1 VRAPGLSAAAT
12 TARQTLADAE
22 QLLREGD
29 WVGARA
35 QFSVISPGDLA
46 PADVA
51 RYTLLGAELA
61 IRSGQIEEARQLLAT
76 LDTSRL
82 TDPLDAYLADAWL
95 IATSGEPARA
105 AGTLMRREVP
115 AASQSRLNDAI
126 WDLATMTPAFEALE
140 RARSGSDIERGWW
153 TLRGELLRSASSAD
167 DGARIRAW
175 QSNWP
180 DHPGARLLPSA
191 LGRAVTDQAA
201 PPQRVALLLPLS
213 GPLARAGRAVRDG
226 FMAAW
231 LERPPE
237 ARFAL
242 AVYDTHGPAIATV
255 YQQALADGAD
265 VMVGPLQRDAVTALN
280 ELGPEVPVL
289 ALNYLGG
296 NDPAPNL
303 SQLGLAIEDD
313 AATLA
318 EWLRAEGRE
327 RVLVLHNGAEWTARV
342 RQALTDQGLPPADAY
357 LLPDLR
363 TVTES
368 VGVAL
373 HLEESEARHAELQ
386 ALLNTP
392 LQFRP
397 RSRSDIDAVLALVN
411 ALEVTA
417 LVPALKFQ
425 YADDLPAF
433 ATTQTLQGAGAD
445 TLRALNRFGV
455 VELPWKLPG
464 ETGYQAIADA
474 FPLAG
479 NPFGSMY
486 GLGADAFRLVDRVAP
501 ENRGTFTQILGNTGV
516 LTLEPDGRWRRELAR
531 MRVERGRLSLV
542 SSTVPQ

>member
-1 VRAPGLSAAAT
+1 
-12 TARQTLADAE
+12 
-22 QLLREGD
+22 
-29 WVGARA
+29 
-35 QFSVISPGDLA
+35 
-46 PADVA
+46 
-51 RYTLLGAELA
+51 
-61 IRSGQIEEARQLLAT
+61 
-76 LDTSRL
+76 
-82 TDPLDAYLADAWL
+82 
-95 IATSGEPARA
+95 
-105 AGTLMRREVP
+105 
-115 AASQSRLNDAI
+115 
-126 WDLATMTPAFEALE
+126 
-140 RARSGSDIERGWW
+140 
-153 TLRGELLRSASSAD
+153 
-167 DGARIRAW
+167 
-175 QSNWP
+175 
-180 DHPGARLLPSA
+180 
-191 LGRAVTDQAA
+191 
-201 PPQRVALLLPLS
+201 
-213 GPLARAGRAVRDG
+213 
-226 FMAAW
+226 MAAW

-255 YQQALADGAD
+255 YQQALSDGAD

>member
-1 VRAPGLSAAAT
+1 M
-12 TARQTLADAE
+12 ARQTLADAE

-61 IRSGQIEEARQLLAT
+61 IRSGQTEEARQLLAT

-105 AGTLMRREVP
+105 AGALMRRQVT

-140 RARSGSDIERGWW
+140 RARSGSDVERGWW

-175 QSNWP
+175 QSSWP
-180 DHPGARLLPSA
+180 DHPAARLLPSA
-191 LGRAVTDQAA
+191 LGRTTTDQAA

-226 FMAAW
+226 FMSAW
-231 LERPPE
+231 LGRPPE

-255 YQQALADGAD
+255 YQQALADGAE

-296 NDPAPNL
+296 SDPAPNL

-318 EWLRAEGRE
+318 AWLRDEGRE

-342 RQALTDQGLPPADAY
+342 QQALADQGLPPADAY

-368 VGVAL
+368 VGAAL

-455 VELPWKLPG
+455 VEMPWKVPG

-479 NPFGSMY
+479 NPFASMY
-486 GLGADAFRLVDRVAP
+486 GLGTDAFRLVDRLDP
-501 ENRGTFTQILGNTGV
+501 TNRGTFTQILGNTGV

-542 SSTVPQ
+542 SSTAPQ